1 MKELEDKIRSEGIV
15 DNENVLK
22 VGSFLNHQIDVPFI
36 EKCGEEFYRLYKDD
50 NVTKILTIEA
60 SGIGVAV
67 LAALYFKVPVVF
79 AKKSQSNNLTN
90 DVYTEPIESFTH
102 GTTYHCMVER
112 RFLQPGDRVLILDD
126 FLARGNALQGLI
138 KMVNASGA
146 DLVGCGIVIEKA
158 YQDGGKRIRD
168 QGIRVESLARIK
180 SMSPETGV
188 IFCD

>member
-112 RFLQPGDRVLILDD
+112 RFCSRETASLFSTTSWHAATLCRDSSRWSMPPVRTLS
-126 FLARGNALQGLI
+126 AAALSL
-138 KMVNASGA
+138 KRHTRMAASASGTRA
-146 DLVGCGIVIEKA
+146 SAWNLWRA
-158 YQDGGKRIRD
+158 
-168 QGIRVESLARIK
+168 LN
-180 SMSPETGV
+180 P
-188 IFCD
+188 

>member
-1 MKELEDKIRSEGIV
+1 MKELEEKIRKEGII

-36 EKCGEEFYRLYKDD
+36 ERCGKEFYRLYKDE

-67 LAALYFKVPVVF
+67 LSALYFKVPVVF
-79 AKKSQSNNLTN
+79 AKKSQSNNLTD

-102 GTTYHCMVER
+102 GTTYNCMVER

-138 KMVNASGA
+138 KMVHDSGA
-146 DLVGCGIVIEKA
+146 TLVGCGIVIEKA
-158 YQDGGKRIRD
+158 FQDGGKKIRG
-168 QGIRVESLARIK
+168 QGVRVESLARIQ
-180 SMSPETGV
+180 SMSPEHGIT
-188 IFCD
+188 FCD